1 MVSRL
6 RVTEYM
12 RLMDT
17 PLPIIANGSRVKYR
31 FGIGATTILEDS
43 DTRSTSELDLSVC
56 SSVRLMPSMVF
67 RTKSLVSG

>member
-17 PLPIIANGSRVKYR
+17 PLPIMAKLSRVKYR
-31 FGIGATTILEDS
+31 FGMGATTILEAS
-43 DTRSTSELDLSVC
+43 DTRSTRELDLSVW
-56 SSVRLMPSMVF
+56 SSVRLMPSIVF
-67 RTKSLVSG
+67 STRSLFSG